1 MHRQLAKILAP
12 VYRALSN
19 VALRATVVLVN
30 AESKMQSLQLN
41 LRGDETK
48 ESVEHFEPYGFTSK
62 AHAGAEAITLFFNG
76 DRSHGVAVVV
86 ADRRYRLKSLASGE
100 VSLHDDQGQVVHLK
114 RDRVLIETPFT
125 FEVRADKI
133 KLHAATEFKFDI
145 NGQGEKWDGLGV
157 ETWRDDDVPRPHHN
171 HAPPEIP

>member
-30 AESKMQSLQLN
+30 AESRMQTLQLN
-41 LRGDETK
+41 LRNDETK

-62 AHAGAEAITLFFNG
+62 PNSGAEAITLFFNG

-86 ADRRYRLKSLASGE
+86 AGCKVEHKSL
-100 VSLHDDQGQVVHLK
+100 D
-114 RDRVLIETPFT
+114 ETRRSKKNNANTYDEHSF
-125 FEVRADKI
+125 
-133 KLHAATEFKFDI
+133 
-145 NGQGEKWDGLGV
+145 
-157 ETWRDDDVPRPHHN
+157 
-171 HAPPEIP
+171 